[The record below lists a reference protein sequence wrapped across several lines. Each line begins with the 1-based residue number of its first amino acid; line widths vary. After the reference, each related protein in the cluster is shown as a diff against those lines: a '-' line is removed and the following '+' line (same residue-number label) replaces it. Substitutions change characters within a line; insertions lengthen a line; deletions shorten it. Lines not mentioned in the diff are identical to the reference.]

1 MAKVSR
7 SDSFNLDKFA
17 PWLQRFHWLLG
28 DECIE
33 LPGQYTGESRPN
45 IRTNIKIVR
54 FDPNVKVFRT
64 LRRPIKLSILCSD
77 GNTYDFLIKYGEDL
91 RQDQCIQ
98 QMQRLINDQLAA
110 DKNCR
115 HHNLGIETFNVI
127 PISSLCGMLS
137 WVQDTQ
143 SMGEM
148 VGDILKT
155 GVHADFHSFLDNAPN
170 NRSRSTQNHSRYG
183 EAVVAYTRQ
192 EVSGAQLHMNRIVG
206 TDFHL
211 QFQL

>member
-1 MAKVSR
+1 MAMATRFDLV
-7 SDSFNLDKFA
+7 NLEKFA

-28 DECIE
+28 DECLE

-54 FDPNVKVFRT
+54 FGEKVKVFRT
-64 LRRPIKLSILCSD
+64 LRRPIKLSMLCSD

-98 QMQRLINDQLAA
+98 QMQRLITDQLAA

-115 HHNLGIETFNVI
+115 PHNLGIETFQVV
-127 PISSLCGMLS
+127 PISSFCGLLS
-137 WVQDTQ
+137 WVENTQ

-148 VGDILKT
+148 VGDVEKSAIIREYHK
-155 GVHADFHSFLDNAPN
+155 FLEKAQS
-170 NRSRSTQNHSRYG
+170 NRSKSTQTHTLYG
-183 EAVVAYTRQ
+183 EAVASYLPPV
-192 EVSGAQLHMNRIVG
+192 VSICKARA
-206 TDFHL
+206 
-211 QFQL
+211 